1 VVDQRSQSG
10 RRERTTG
17 AAAPGVL
24 IGSHCSIAGGLH
36 HAVDEAISLGLDCV
50 QVFTKNQ
57 RQWSSKPLQR
67 TEVDAWRAALA
78 AAGWDG
84 SRVVSHNSYL
94 VNLANPDAAARARSL
109 ALQRDETERCEALG
123 IPACVMHP
131 GAHLGTPRKP
141 RDPNR
146 LGEAPTDDELDGL
159 RRIASSLDE
168 LHRHLTGYRTITLL
182 ETTVGS
188 GTNLGYDF
196 AHLRVIRDLVRQPER
211 VGFCIDT
218 CHIVAAGYDC
228 STAARAK
235 AVLERFDA
243 ECGLEH
249 VHAVHV
255 NDSIGACG
263 SRLDRH
269 AHIGHGTCGE
279 SCFRA
284 VLRHPKL
291 LGRPMILE
299 TAKEDGPG
307 GEPWDIVNAR
317 ELRRLAGVRT
327 AR

>member
-1 VVDQRSQSG
+1 MPS
-10 RRERTTG
+10 
-17 AAAPGVL
+17 VL

-36 HAVDEAISLGLDCV
+36 LAIEEAVRLGLDCV

-57 RQWSSKPLQR
+57 RQWASKPLQQGEIE
-67 TEVDAWRAALA
+67 TWSKALA

-94 VNLANPDAAARARSL
+94 VNLANPDAAARKRSL

-123 IPACVMHP
+123 IPVCVMHP
-131 GAHLGTPRKP
+131 GAHLGAPRKP
-141 RDPNR
+141 REPNR
-146 LGEAPTDDELDGL
+146 LGEPPSADELEGL
-159 RRIASSLDE
+159 RRIAASLDE
-168 LHRHLTGYRTITLL
+168 LHRQLKGFRTITLL

-196 AHLRVIRDLVRQPER
+196 GHLRIIRELVKSAER

-218 CHIVAAGYDC
+218 CHIVAAGHDC
-228 STAARAK
+228 STPSRAK
-235 AVLERFDA
+235 AVLERFDE

-269 AHIGHGTCGE
+269 EHIGQGTCGE
-279 SCFRA
+279 ACFRA

-299 TAKEDGPG
+299 TAKDVAPG

-317 ELRRLAGVRT
+317 ALRRLAGVRA

>member
-1 VVDQRSQSG
+1 MV
-10 RRERTTG
+10 
-17 AAAPGVL
+17 
-24 IGSHCSIAGGLH
+24 GSHCSIAGGLH
-36 HAVDEAISLGLDCV
+36 LAIEEAVRLGLDCV

-94 VNLANPDAAARARSL
+94 VNLANPDPSARARSL

-123 IPACVMHP
+123 IPVCVMHP

-141 RDPNR
+141 REPNR
-146 LGEAPTDDELDGL
+146 LGEAPTADELEGL
-159 RRIASSLDE
+159 RRIAASLDE
-168 LHRHLTGYRTITLL
+168 LHRQLKGFRTITLL

-196 AHLRVIRDLVRQPER
+196 GHLRIIRELVRAPER

-218 CHIVAAGYDC
+218 CHIVAAGHDC
-228 STAARAK
+228 STPARATT
-235 AVLERFDA
+235 VLERFDA
-243 ECGLEH
+243 ECGLGN
-249 VHAVHV
+249 VLAVHV

-269 AHIGHGTCGE
+269 EHIGHGTCGE
-279 SCFRA
+279 ACFRA
-284 VLRHPKL
+284 VLRHPTL

-317 ELRRLAGVRT
+317 TLRRLAGVRT

>member
-1 VVDQRSQSG
+1 M
-10 RRERTTG
+10 
-17 AAAPGVL
+17 PPVL

-36 HAVDEAISLGLDCV
+36 LAIEEAVRLGLDCV

-57 RQWSSKPLQR
+57 RQWASKPLQQAGIK
-67 TEVDAWRAALA
+67 AWSQALA

-94 VNLANPDAAARARSL
+94 VNLANPDVAARKRSL

-123 IPACVMHP
+123 IPVCVMHP

-141 RDPNR
+141 REPNR
-146 LGEAPTDDELDGL
+146 LGEPPSADELEGL
-159 RRIASSLDE
+159 RRIAASLDE
-168 LHRHLTGYRTITLL
+168 LHGQLKGFRTITLL

-196 AHLRVIRDLVRQPER
+196 GHLRMIRELVRAPER

-218 CHIVAAGYDC
+218 CHIVAAGHDC
-228 STAARAK
+228 STPARAK
-235 AVLERFDA
+235 AVLEHFDR

-269 AHIGHGTCGE
+269 EHIGHGTCGE

-291 LGRPMILE
+291 LGRSMILE
-299 TAKEDGPG
+299 TAKDDGPG
-307 GEPWDIVNAR
+307 GEPWDIVNMRA
-317 ELRRLAGVRT
+317 LRRLAGVRA

>member
-1 VVDQRSQSG
+1 M
-10 RRERTTG
+10 
-17 AAAPGVL
+17 PPVL

-36 HAVDEAISLGLDCV
+36 LAVEQAVRLGLDCV

-57 RQWSSKPLQR
+57 RQWASKPLVHA
-67 TEVDAWRAALA
+67 EIAAWSQALA

-94 VNLANPDAAARARSL
+94 VNLANPDAAARTRSI

-123 IPACVMHP
+123 IPVCVMHP

-141 RDPNR
+141 REPNR
-146 LGEAPTDDELDGL
+146 LGEPPSADELEGL
-159 RRIASSLDE
+159 RRIAASLDE
-168 LHRHLTGYRTITLL
+168 LHQQLAGFRTITLL

-196 AHLRVIRDLVRQPER
+196 GHLRVIRELVRAPER

-218 CHIVAAGYDC
+218 CHIVAAGHDC
-228 STAARAK
+228 STPSRAK
-235 AVLERFDA
+235 AVLERFDE

-269 AHIGHGTCGE
+269 EHIGQGTCGE
-279 SCFRA
+279 ACFRA

-299 TAKEDGPG
+299 TAKDVAPG

-317 ELRRLAGVRT
+317 ALRRLAGVRAT
-327 AR
+327 R

>member
-1 VVDQRSQSG
+1 MLP
-10 RRERTTG
+10 
-17 AAAPGVL
+17 AM

-36 HAVDEAISLGLDCV
+36 LAIEEAVHLGLDCV

-57 RQWSSKPLQR
+57 RQWSSKPLQ
-67 TEVDAWRAALA
+67 EAEIDAWSHALA
-78 AAGWDG
+78 ATGWDG

-94 VNLANPDAAARARSL
+94 VNMANPDAVARQRSL

-123 IPACVMHP
+123 IPVCVMHP
-131 GAHLGTPRKP
+131 GAHLGSPRKP
-141 RDPNR
+141 REPNR
-146 LGEAPTDDELDGL
+146 LGEPPSADELEGL
-159 RRIASSLDE
+159 RRIAASLDE
-168 LHRHLTGYRTITLL
+168 LHRQLPGFRAITLL

-196 AHLRVIRDLVRQPER
+196 GHLRMIRELVRTPER

-228 STAARAK
+228 STPSRVK

-269 AHIGHGTCGE
+269 EHIGRGACGE

-299 TAKEDGPG
+299 TAKEVGPD

-317 ELRRLAGVRT
+317 TLRRLAGVRP